1 MNAMKRYLMLAALS
15 AMLFLMAG
23 CTDRQRPEAVFAG
36 FDTDCETVGLYFP
49 GAFESFAVDY
59 GIQVCINHERL
70 TFRLQNSDQSE
81 FVHAEFS
88 SAPSEVSEKVTVS
101 VTSLGFDLAKGN
113 FEMEVVKADGERVW
127 LASETVNMIIPAL

>member
-1 MNAMKRYLMLAALS
+1 MKLKCLRSFHLCVKNS
-15 AMLFLMAG
+15 RFH
-23 CTDRQRPEAVFAG
+23 
-36 FDTDCETVGLYFP
+36 FP